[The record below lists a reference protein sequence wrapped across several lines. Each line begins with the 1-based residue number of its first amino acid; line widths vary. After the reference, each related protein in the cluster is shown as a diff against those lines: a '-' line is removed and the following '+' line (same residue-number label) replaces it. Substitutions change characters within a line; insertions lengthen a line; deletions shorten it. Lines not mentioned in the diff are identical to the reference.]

1 MTVIY
6 QTTITHIGACATMA
20 LEEQMLITFREGAPA
35 DIEEYC
41 FIHNHGELAGTL
53 QPGAELQLGEQ
64 RYPVTAVGEVAEQNL
79 RELGH
84 ITLRFDGHRE
94 AEFQYRPCGGPGA
107 GRHRARL
114 RTEVC
119 CLKGER
125 DESGCCCH
133 WRWTNLRRVSVPRA
147 GRRRLPR
154 GGGRYSERKPA
165 ASPRR
170 LTLSMAKVWRT
181 ASAPTP
187 PARPASPPRPRGG

>member
-79 RELGH
+79 RELG
-84 ITLRFDGHRE
+84 
-94 AEFQYRPCGGPGA
+94 
-107 GRHRARL
+107 
-114 RTEVC
+114 
-119 CLKGER
+119 
-125 DESGCCCH
+125 
-133 WRWTNLRRVSVPRA
+133 
-147 GRRRLPR
+147 
-154 GGGRYSERKPA
+154 
-165 ASPRR
+165 
-170 LTLSMAKVWRT
+170 
-181 ASAPTP
+181 
-187 PARPASPPRPRGG
+187 

>member
-41 FIHNHGELAGTL
+41 FIHNHVELAGTL

-94 AEFQYRPCGGPGA
+94 AEFPGTVHVAGPGPDA
-107 GRHRARL
+107 IAPGC
-114 RTEVC
+114 V
-119 CLKGER
+119 LKF
-125 DESGCCCH
+125 
-133 WRWTNLRRVSVPRA
+133 VA
-147 GRRRLPR
+147 
-154 GGGRYSERKPA
+154 
-165 ASPRR
+165 
-170 LTLSMAKVWRT
+170 
-181 ASAPTP
+181 
-187 PARPASPPRPRGG
+187 

>member
-84 ITLRFDGHRE
+84 ITLRFDGHRQ
-94 AEFQYRPCGGPGA
+94 AEFRYRPCGGPGA

-125 DESGCCCH
+125 
-133 WRWTNLRRVSVPRA
+133 
-147 GRRRLPR
+147 
-154 GGGRYSERKPA
+154 
-165 ASPRR
+165 
-170 LTLSMAKVWRT
+170 
-181 ASAPTP
+181 
-187 PARPASPPRPRGG
+187 